1 MRKKWRAWM
10 ALSGILLIGM
20 VVENQGTLVYAKPND
35 TCIYEGIS
43 VDNIDLSG
51 KTREE
56 AEKIIDTYTKELK
69 NKKIDMK
76 TDLSKVGISLKDFGM
91 KTDAKLVL
99 ENAYSYGKI
108 GNIIRRYKE
117 QADSKQH
124 KINFNIKKTI
134 DKKAW
139 NKKLKEKENKLVIH
153 AKNATVKRV
162 NQKFQVID
170 EQYGKNIEYGKG
182 YKEFITYLNTK
193 WNGKKGE
200 FLLPTSVDEPKYKR
214 ADLEQ
219 VKDVLGT
226 YSTNFIA
233 STLDRS
239 QNIAT
244 GANHINGTVVY
255 PGEEFSTYAKI
266 APYTYE
272 NGYRVG
278 KAYSNGMV
286 IDSIGGGV
294 CQVSSTL
301 YNALLRADLEI
312 TERAPHSMTVGYVPL
327 AADAAMADTYKN
339 LKFKNNTKTPVYV
352 EAVTDSSNIT
362 ITIYGKETRP
372 KNQEERFRSETVEV
386 YYPGDDIVTQDSSM
400 LEGQMVVTQSSHT
413 GYKAELWKD
422 IYQNGK
428 KIDSVL
434 VNTSIYQSAPRR
446 VTVGTKKLEPKVEKK
461 EKQDTKK
468 QENGSQ
474 KLDEKKQE
482 NVKPK
487 SEEQKEEKKK
497 ADV

>member
-1 MRKKWRAWM
+1 MRKKWRSWLAI
-10 ALSGILLIGM
+10 SGVLLISM
-20 VVENQGTLVYAKPND
+20 MGTQEVFVDAKPSD
-35 TCIYEGIS
+35 TCIYEGVS
-43 VDNIDLSG
+43 VDHIDLSG
-51 KTREE
+51 KTKEE
-56 AEKIIDTYTKELK
+56 AKEIIDRYTKDLK
-69 NKKIDMK
+69 SQKINIK

-117 QADSKQH
+117 QADSRQH
-124 KINFNIKKTI
+124 KINFDIKKTI

-139 NKKLKEKENKLVIH
+139 NKKLKEKENKLIVH

-162 NQKFQVID
+162 NQSFQVID
-170 EQYGKNIEYGKG
+170 EQYGQNIEYGKG
-182 YKEFITYLNTK
+182 YKDFVTYLNTK
-193 WNGKKGE
+193 WEGKKGE

-219 VKDVLGT
+219 VKDRLGSYT
-226 YSTNFIA
+226 TSFGS

-239 QNIAT
+239 QNITT

-255 PGEEFSTYAKI
+255 PDEEFSTYAKI

-301 YNALLRADLEI
+301 YNALIRSDLEI

-339 LKFKNNTKTPVYV
+339 LKFKNNTKFPVYV
-352 EAVTDSSNIT
+352 EAITGGGEIT
-362 ITIYGKETRP
+362 INIYGKETRP
-372 KNQEERFRSETVEV
+372 KNQEEKFRSETVEV
-386 YYPGDDIVTQDSSM
+386 YYPGADIVTHDSSM
-400 LEGQMVVTQSSHT
+400 LEGQMIVTQSSHT
-413 GYKAELWKD
+413 GYKAQLWKD
-422 IYQNGK
+422 IYRDGK

-434 VNTSIYQSAPRR
+434 VNTSVYQSAPRR
-446 VTVGTKKLEPKVEKK
+446 VTVGTRKPEPKVEKK
-461 EKQDTKK
+461 KEEPSSKK
-468 QENGSQ
+468 A
-474 KLDEKKQE
+474 DEKKQE

-487 SEEQKEEKKK
+487 AEEKKPEKKK